1 MPVNLLLHIIFVGLG
16 TALLLGFFTW
26 LLLKK
31 TGFLTIIQND
41 WLRFNIIVFLL
52 AVFAI
57 SCCAI
62 MLPQGTLFNGTS
74 KQWKRAIQE
83 IVLVAGMVIIAFN
96 LIWVLFKTWTRTSLA
111 FNRYTPAIVFVI
123 ITIAVILF
131 LVAKRNPW
139 IAHSILIFLCTTVF
153 LALFIWLLSI
163 YKRLFTGIDN
173 IWLRRNITVLILA
186 VTGMSALLLVA
197 AQVSMQPKGEPPQP
211 HMVINLL
218 KELGRIAIIVLFVF
232 NVVWFVSRQR
242 KIKSLSFGWHH
253 AVIVPTIVFS
263 TVTIW
268 IAVVI
273 VANDIKIPADDDLHR
288 VLIFT
293 YFNGLVA
300 AFIYTAINY
309 VEMQRARKLT
319 EKELEVTRL
328 MALKTKAEL
337 DALHSKVN
345 PHFLYNALNSIAD
358 LSITDGRKARR
369 MTIALADLFRYSIN
383 YSQNNYSTVNDE
395 VAMTEV
401 YLQIEKI
408 RFEDQLNY
416 SVDVQ
421 PEAGH
426 YLVPRF
432 ILQPLVENA
441 VKHGLK
447 ITGKMTEIQ
456 LSVHQKE
463 NGLLI
468 TIADNGPAFPAEMMP
483 GYGVKSV
490 FDKLDLLFPGQYE
503 IHFSNEPRKQ
513 VAIHIYKL
521 MKNEPAI

>member
-1 MPVNLLLHIIFVGLG
+1 MPVNLLLHIILVGLG

-26 LLLKK
+26 LLLQKIA
-31 TGFLTIIQND
+31 FLTIIKND
-41 WLRFNIIVFLL
+41 WLRFNIIVLLL

-57 SCCAI
+57 GCCAI
-62 MLPQGTLFNGTS
+62 MLPQGTLFSNHN
-74 KQWKRAIQE
+74 KPLLKRAGQE
-83 IVLVAGMVIIAFN
+83 LLLVVGMIMIAFN
-96 LIWVLFKTWTRTSLA
+96 LTWVLFKTWTRTSLA
-111 FNRYTPAIVFVI
+111 YFRHTATIVFAI
-123 ITIAVILF
+123 ITAAVILY
-131 LVAKRNPW
+131 LIAKRKPW

-153 LALFIWLLSI
+153 VALFIWLLSI
-163 YKRLFTGIDN
+163 YTRLFTGIRN

-197 AQVSMQPKGEPPQP
+197 TQISTQSGPPKG
-211 HMVINLL
+211 HMVLELL

-232 NVVWFVSRQR
+232 NVVWIVSHNR

-253 AVIVPTIVFS
+253 AVIVPTIVLS
-263 TVTIW
+263 TVLIW
-268 IAVVI
+268 MTVVF
-273 VANDIKIPADDDLHR
+273 ASNDMKMPAETDLHR
-288 VLIFT
+288 VLVFI

-300 AFIYTAINY
+300 AFIYTAVNY

-432 ILQPLVENA
+432 ILQPLAENA

-447 ITGKMTEIQ
+447 ITGKMTEIL
-456 LSVHQKE
+456 LSVQQKE

-468 TIADNGPAFPAEMMP
+468 TISDNGPAFPAELMP